1 MSRFGEGRETLAP
14 TLDSEGARFPDPF
27 APAPLGPI
35 RLKNRLIKAA
45 TFEGRARRGE
55 VTDSL
60 IAFHRAFARGGVALT
75 TLAYC
80 AVSED
85 GRGAPNEIVV
95 TRASLAGLSRLAEA
109 VHEEGAAAAI
119 QLGHAGPVGI
129 TVGQGLGPSRRF
141 VARALRF
148 LRAAEEADLRRIVRA
163 FGEAAALACDAGFD
177 AIELHFGH
185 GYLVSAFLSPRLNRR
200 RDAWGGGLPQRARL
214 AREIAATVRERVGR
228 SMAVIA
234 KWNMSDGVEGGL
246 TVSESLGAARLLEGD
261 GHLDALELTG
271 GSSFE
276 NPMFLFRGDVPLR
289 EMAAAFPVWLR
300 LPFRLLGRRFLRAYP
315 FEELFFLPFAREFRA
330 ALRMPLI
337 LLGGVSRLEN
347 VRTALREGF
356 DFVALGRALLREP
369 DLVARWARGDVD
381 RAACIHCNK
390 CMATI
395 YRGTHCVY
403 VPAEQRP
410 GFALKA

>member
-1 MSRFGEGRETLAP
+1 MPVALRPSA
-14 TLDSEGARFPDPF
+14 APDPF
-27 APAPLGPI
+27 APAALGPI
-35 RLKNRLIKAA
+35 QLKNRFIKAA
-45 TFEGRARRGE
+45 TFEGRARHGD
-55 VTDSL
+55 VTDNL
-60 IAFHRAFARGGVALT
+60 VAFHRAFARGGVALT
-75 TLAYC
+75 TVAYC

-95 TRASLAGLSRLAEA
+95 TRERLPGLKRLVGA
-109 VHEEGAAAAI
+109 VHEEGAAVAI

-129 TVGQGLGPSRRF
+129 TVGQGLAPSRRF

-148 LRAAEEADLRRIVRA
+148 LRAADDADLRRIVRT
-163 FGEAAALACDAGFD
+163 FGEAATAACDAGFD

-185 GYLVSAFLSPRLNRR
+185 GYLVSAFLSPRLNQR
-200 RDAWGGGLPQRARL
+200 RDAWGGGLEERARL
-214 AREIAATVRERVGR
+214 AREIAAVVRQRVGPG
-228 SMAVIA
+228 MAVIA

-246 TVSESLGAARLLEGD
+246 TVPESLEAARLLEAD

-276 NPMFLFRGDVPLR
+276 NPMFLFRGHVPLR

-300 LPFRLLGRRFLRAYP
+300 LPFRWIGRRFLRAYP
-315 FEELFFLPFAREFRA
+315 FEELFFLPLAREFRA

-347 VRTALREGF
+347 VHTALQAGF

-369 DLVARWARGDVD
+369 DLVTRWARGDL
-381 RAACIHCNK
+381 RPAACIHCNK

-403 VPAEQRP
+403 VPEEQRP
-410 GFALKA
+410 GFVAARLPQGAAV